1 MTYTCF
7 LDLQYVGTLSS
18 MVLPSRMYLSQLFFR
33 GNKSRVQWDENNLG
47 EIEANKPVRQKITEP
62 KTPYHPMIDDDGS
75 LSPMRGP
82 FDECVDDHAEAI
94 LTALNDVAS
103 SSTKSNRRSG
113 WTSSEDEGDAM
124 EPDDED
130 SETDKS
136 GMTFREHRRA
146 HYDEFLKVRE
156 LRKQGSVLEEVE
168 EDPEEM
174 EKANGAHDSSSS
186 LSAGV
191 KDIEIDDSTVSSAGL
206 PANTA

>member
-1 MTYTCF
+1 M
-7 LDLQYVGTLSS
+7 
-18 MVLPSRMYLSQLFFR
+18 
-33 GNKSRVQWDENNLG
+33 KWDEDNLG

-75 LSPMRGP
+75 LSPMRGH

-94 LTALNDVAS
+94 FTALNDVAS
-103 SSTKSNRRSG
+103 SSTKTNRRSGG

-130 SETDKS
+130 SETDRS

-156 LRKQGSVLEEVE
+156 LRKQGSFLAE
-168 EDPEEM
+168 EDEDAEDTH
-174 EKANGAHDSSSS
+174 KVNGAHDSSSS

-191 KDIEIDDSTVSSAGL
+191 KDIEIEDSTVSPSSGP
-206 PANTA
+206 PAKGA

>member
-1 MTYTCF
+1 MEG
-7 LDLQYVGTLSS
+7 Q
-18 MVLPSRMYLSQLFFR
+18 
-33 GNKSRVQWDENNLG
+33 KSRVKWDEDNLG

-75 LSPMRGP
+75 LSPMRGH

-94 LTALNDVAS
+94 FTALNDVAS
-103 SSTKSNRRSG
+103 SSTKTNRRSGG

-130 SETDKS
+130 SETDRS

-156 LRKQGSVLEEVE
+156 LRKQGSFLAE
-168 EDPEEM
+168 EDEDAEDTH
-174 EKANGAHDSSSS
+174 KVNGAHDSSSS

-191 KDIEIDDSTVSSAGL
+191 KDIEIEDSTVSPSSGP
-206 PANTA
+206 PAKGA

>member
-1 MTYTCF
+1 MK
-7 LDLQYVGTLSS
+7 GK
-18 MVLPSRMYLSQLFFR
+18 
-33 GNKSRVQWDENNLG
+33 KSRVKWDEDNLG

-75 LSPMRGP
+75 LSPMRGH

-103 SSTKSNRRSG
+103 SSTKTNQRSGG

-156 LRKQGSVLEEVE
+156 LRKQGSLLEEVE
-168 EDPEEM
+168 EDAEYM
-174 EKANGAHDSSSS
+174 DKDDGARDSSSS

-191 KDIEIDDSTVSSAGL
+191 KDIEIEDGTVSSSGP
-206 PANTA
+206 PANGA

>member
-1 MTYTCF
+1 MNEMK
-7 LDLQYVGTLSS
+7 G
-18 MVLPSRMYLSQLFFR
+18 
-33 GNKSRVQWDENNLG
+33 GKSRVKWDEDNLG

-62 KTPYHPMIDDDGS
+62 KTPYHPMVDDDGS
-75 LSPMRGP
+75 LSPMRNH

-103 SSTKSNRRSG
+103 SSTKANRRSG

-156 LRKQGSVLEEVE
+156 LRKQGSMLEEVD
-168 EDPEEM
+168 EDAEDM
-174 EKANGAHDSSSS
+174 DRDNGVRDSSSS

-191 KDIEIDDSTVSSAGL
+191 KDIEIEDGDSSSSLSAGVRDIEIEDGTVSSSGP
-206 PANTA
+206 PANRA